1 MANETDTLYPG
12 KSAAQKLYELEI
24 AITAVQSKGQ
34 AYQIGDRKLTRGDLR
49 WMYPERQRLER
60 LVAAA
65 NRGGMR
71 MRRVVPL

>member
-1 MANETDTLYPG
+1 MASTPPDFTTQTPAQALANLN
-12 KSAAQKLYELEI
+12 AAIY
-24 AITAVQSKGQ
+24 AIEVKGQ

-49 WMYPERQRLER
+49 WLYPERARLEK
-60 LVAAA
+60 LVASK